1 MSEDIKKQTDISET
15 KLKRDN
21 VTERKKRQPNKR
33 RKSTYKIHIKDK
45 RNRQTRKEQPRQ
57 LKIEK
62 YKT

>member
-1 MSEDIKKQTDISET
+1 MKVQKTDRHKNRSVRQRDKETMSQKGKKD
-15 KLKRDN
+15 
-21 VTERKKRQPNKR
+21 KR

-45 RNRQTRKEQPRQ
+45 RNRRRRKEQPRQ